1 MIRSLSCAA
10 IFAGLAM
17 TPIANAQVY
26 KCIDA
31 NGKTIYSQAPCPANT
46 KSSNI
51 STKPV
56 APPPAA
62 ASPDG
67 KADAKAA
74 AKSSG
79 PKTAAELEQE
89 FRKRRTEQDEAAKKS
104 QDKLAEAKT
113 REENCKASRNQ
124 LASLE
129 SGARQARIDEKGERA
144 FLNDEQIAREVERA
158 RTAVQ
163 SWCK

>member
-1 MIRSLSCAA
+1 MIRLLSCAA

-17 TPIANAQVY
+17 TSIANAQVN
-26 KCIDA
+26 KCVDA
-31 NGKTIYSQAPCPANT
+31 NGKTIYSQAPCLANT

-51 STKPV
+51 QTKPV
-56 APPPAA
+56 APSAA
-62 ASPDG
+62 VSPDG
-67 KADAKAA
+67 KTDTKAA
-74 AKSSG
+74 AKSST
-79 PKTAAELEQE
+79 PRTAAELEQE

-124 LASLE
+124 LANLE
-129 SGARQARIDEKGERA
+129 SGARQARIDDSGERT

-163 SWCK
+163 NWCK

>member
-1 MIRSLSCAA
+1 MIRSLSCAT

-17 TPIANAQVY
+17 TSIADAQVN
-26 KCIDA
+26 KCVDA
-31 NGKTIYSQAPCPANT
+31 NGKTIYSQVPCPTNT
-46 KSSNI
+46 KSSNLRP
-51 STKPV
+51 KPV
-56 APPPAA
+56 APAA
-62 ASPDG
+62 AVSSDG

-74 AKSSG
+74 AKSSA

-89 FRKRRTEQDEAAKKS
+89 FRKRRSDQDEAAKKS

-124 LASLE
+124 LANLE
-129 SGARQARIDEKGERA
+129 SGARQARIDESGERT
-144 FLNDEQIAREVERA
+144 FLNDEQITREVERA

-163 SWCK
+163 NWCK